1 MESNKIYQG
10 NCLEQLNK
18 IDDNSIQCVVT
29 SPPYWGLRDYGVKG
43 QIGLEPMPEDYVN
56 NLIKVFSEV
65 KRVLRQDGTIWLN
78 LGDTYCSG
86 GTQRFDNENY
96 GGLGEKQIDTRI
108 LGRGRINKHPFL
120 KPKDLCGIPFRVAF
134 ALQERLGLYLRQAI
148 IWHKPNAMPSSV
160 NDRPT
165 TDYEFIFLLSKSDRY
180 YYDADS
186 IREPHKLDSV
196 KRACRARTSNKLKA
210 KNYAISYLGE
220 NVGYDNMEE
229 KLKNGEL
236 RSVNKGGRNNR
247 AVWSITLKPY
257 SEAHFATFPPE
268 LPRRCIL
275 AGSKEG
281 DIILDPFAGAGTTL
295 MAAKYLGRKYIGIE
309 LSKEYITLI
318 NKLIAQ
324 ETITDFF
331 HTLTSTEVNP
341 AMQESLIAVSEKTAI
356 TDNDLK

>member
-1 MESNKIYQG
+1 MEELK
-10 NCLEQLNK
+10 K
-18 IDDNSIQCVVT
+18 IDDNSIQCVIT
-29 SPPYWGLRDYGVKG
+29 SPPYWGLRDYGIEG
-43 QIGLEPMPEDYVN
+43 QIGLESTPEEYIN

-65 KRVLRQDGTIWLN
+65 KRVLRKDGTIWLN
-78 LGDTYCSG
+78 LGDTYSSIGKREDAFKNQSQSKGFCD
-86 GTQRFDNENY
+86 GTLKSQ
-96 GGLGEKQIDTRI
+96 
-108 LGRGRINKHPFL
+108 GRGRLNKHAFL
-120 KPKDLCGIPFRVAF
+120 KPKDLCGIPFRTAF
-134 ALQERLGLYLRQAI
+134 ALQEKLGFYLRQAI

-160 NDRPT
+160 DDRPT
-165 TDYEFIFLLSKSDRY
+165 TDYEFIFLMAKSERY
-180 YYDADS
+180 YYDADA
-186 IREPHKLDSV
+186 IREPHKIESV

-229 KLKNGEL
+229 KLMNGEL
-236 RSVNKGGRNNR
+236 RGVNKGGRNNR

-318 NKLIAQ
+318 NKRIAQ

-331 HTLTSTEVNP
+331 HTQNSTEFCPV
-341 AMQESLIAVSEKTAI
+341 ESLISVKRESADSPNSPHDSSDIKEEA
-356 TDNDLK
+356 NFS